1 MPYEFY
7 KVLHLLAILV
17 LFTAMGGLAMVTLR
31 GGTDAEMK
39 AARKPLMILHG
50 VALLVIFV
58 AGFGLMAKL
67 GMMKSGWPKWIFGK
81 LGVWLVLGAG
91 TALVKRPMGSAW
103 YLLLPLVG
111 AIGAWLAVYK
121 PF

>member
-31 GGTDAEMK
+31 GGTDEELK
-39 AARKPLMILHG
+39 AARKPLVILHG

-58 AGFGLMAKL
+58 AGFGLVAKL
-67 GMMKSGWPKWIFGK
+67 GMMQSGWPKWIFGK
-81 LGVWLVLGAG
+81 LAIWVILGGAV
-91 TALVKRPMGSAW
+91 AMLKRPMGIAW
-103 YLLLPLVG
+103 YLLLPVVG
-111 AIGAWLAVYK
+111 GLGAWLAVYK

>member
-31 GGTDAEMK
+31 GGTDAELK
-39 AARKPLMILHG
+39 AARKPLIILHG

-67 GMMKSGWPKWIFGK
+67 GMMQSGWPKWIFGK
-81 LGVWLVLGAG
+81 LAVWLLLGGAA
-91 TALVKRPMGSAW
+91 ALLKRPMGTAW
-103 YLLLPLVG
+103 YLVLPVIG
-111 AIGAWLAVYK
+111 GIGAWLAVYK

>member
-31 GGTDAEMK
+31 GGSETEKK

-67 GMMKSGWPKWIFGK
+67 GMMKSGWPTWLFGK
-81 LGVWLVLGAG
+81 FAVWLFLGGAM
-91 TALVKRPMGSAW
+91 ALVKRPMGSAW

-111 AIGAWLAVYK
+111 GVGAWLAVYK

>member
-31 GGTDAEMK
+31 GGTDEELK
-39 AARKPLMILHG
+39 AARKPLVILHG

-67 GMMKSGWPKWIFGK
+67 GMMQSGWPKWIFGK
-81 LGVWLVLGAG
+81 LAIWVILGGAV
-91 TALVKRPMGSAW
+91 AMLKRPMGIAW
-103 YLLLPLVG
+103 YLLLPVVG
-111 AIGAWLAVYK
+111 GLGAWLAVYK